1 MTTETCPISPEV
13 VDDHA
18 IRIGAGL
25 TILVTA
31 ATLYFRSG
39 WIALALGLDFA
50 LRSRGLAAAS
60 PVAQAAKALRK
71 LSGLRPAPI
80 NAGPKRFAALVGAVF
95 SLVIAAALFLHLI
108 GVALAAAAVLILCAA
123 LEAFLGYCVGC
134 KVYGLFYRHSVP
146 AEAAPASDPVA
157 PSPQ

>member
-31 ATLYFRSG
+31 TALHFRTG

-60 PVAQAAKALRK
+60 PIARIATALRQV
-71 LSGLRPAPI
+71 SGLRPAPI

-95 SLVIAAALFLHLI
+95 SLAIAAALFLHLP
-108 GVALAAAAVLILCAA
+108 GVAPAAAAILILCAG

-134 KVYGLFYRHSVP
+134 KVYGRFHRHPAESVP
-146 AEAAPASDPVA
+146 PAPVT
-157 PSPQ
+157 PSPR